1 MRGLITPMNT
11 LNTVKFLKARNF
23 LLNNRLDYDK
33 VSREFEWPRFVEF
46 NWAQDWF
53 DVYARENRQT
63 ALLIKKDGA
72 PDLKI
77 SYAELSRRSDQ
88 VARFLQRAG
97 LAQGD
102 RLVVLLPNGA
112 PIWEIMLAAMK
123 IGIVL
128 IPTST
133 LATKEEIADRI
144 QRSGARFVVT
154 ENKDLHKIPNEVIKI
169 LLTGKERN
177 TFSYEDTYDERTDY
191 KKVITRAND
200 PLFLYFT
207 SGTTSKAKLVQHTHQ
222 SYPIG
227 HLSTMYW
234 IGIKEKDIHQN
245 ISSPGWAKHAWSSFF
260 APFNAGATSFVHDY
274 DRFNAKN
281 TLKALSEVGVNTLC
295 APPTVW
301 RMMII
306 ENLGMKPKSLREIVS
321 AGEPL
326 NPEVIEKVQDAW
338 GIQIR
343 DGYGQSETTA
353 QIGNTPGQIVKP
365 GSMGRPLPGYQIA
378 LLNSSYEEQNEGELS
393 IKLNPAPVSL
403 MNGYIDDQE
412 KTKAVMQKGYYR
424 TGDEAQIDEDG
435 YIFFVGRGDDVF
447 KSSDYR
453 ISPFELES
461 ALIEHPFVAEAAVV
475 PSPDPV
481 RTSVPKAFIQL
492 KPNIEL
498 NAESAKAIL
507 LFAKEHLP
515 PYQRIRKI
523 EFSELPKTISGKIR
537 RVELR
542 QLEADRV
549 SKHERG
555 PKEFWLSEF
564 RE

>member
-1 MRGLITPMNT
+1 MNT

-72 PDLKI
+72 PDIKI

-102 RLVVLLPNGA
+102 RLVLLLPNGA

>member
-1 MRGLITPMNT
+1 MNT
-11 LNTVKFLKARNF
+11 QNTVKFLKARNF
-23 LLNNRLDYDK
+23 LLENRLDFDK
-33 VSREFEWPRFVEF
+33 VVREFEWPIFSDF

-53 DVYARENRQT
+53 DVYARDNRQT
-63 ALLIKKDGA
+63 ALWIKKDGA
-72 PDLKI
+72 RDFKI

-88 VARFLQRAG
+88 VAKFFQRAG
-97 LAQGD
+97 LSQGD
-102 RLVVLLPNGA
+102 RLVLLLPNIA
-112 PIWEIMLAAMK
+112 PIWEIMLATMK
-123 IGIVL
+123 VGIVL

-133 LATKEEIADRI
+133 LATKEEIADRVK
-144 QRSGARFVVT
+144 RSGARFIVT
-154 ENKDLHKIPNEVIKI
+154 ENRDLHKIPTDVIKI

-177 TFSYEDTYDERTDY
+177 TFSYEDTYDEKTDY
-191 KKVITRAND
+191 KRISTRAND

-227 HLSTMYW
+227 HLSTMFW

-260 APFNAGATSFVHDY
+260 APFNAGATTFVHDY
-274 DRFNAKN
+274 ARFNPKI
-281 TLKALSEVGVNTLC
+281 TMKALDEVGVNTLC

-306 ENLGMKPKSLREIVS
+306 ENLGNKPKALREIVS

-326 NPEVIEKVQDAW
+326 NPEVIEKVQDSW

-353 QIGNTPGQIVKP
+353 QVGNSPGQKIKP
-365 GSMGRPLPGYQIA
+365 GSMGRSLPGYKIA
-378 LLNSSYEEQNEGELS
+378 ILNSDYEEMTEGELS
-393 IKLNPAPVSL
+393 IKLNPGPVSL
-403 MNGYIDDQE
+403 MSGYIDDLE
-412 KTKAVMQKGYYR
+412 KTKEVMQKGYYR
-424 TGDEAQIDEDG
+424 TGDEVHIDEDG

-461 ALIEHPFVAEAAVV
+461 VLIEHPFVVEAAVV
-475 PSPDPV
+475 PSPDLV
-481 RTSVPKAFIQL
+481 RTSVPKAFVQL

-498 NAESAKAIL
+498 NSESAKDIL
-507 LFAKEHLP
+507 LFAKEKLP

-542 QLEADRV
+542 KLEADRV
-549 SKHERG
+549 AKNERG
-555 PKEFWLSEF
+555 SKEFWLSEF
-564 RE
+564 TE